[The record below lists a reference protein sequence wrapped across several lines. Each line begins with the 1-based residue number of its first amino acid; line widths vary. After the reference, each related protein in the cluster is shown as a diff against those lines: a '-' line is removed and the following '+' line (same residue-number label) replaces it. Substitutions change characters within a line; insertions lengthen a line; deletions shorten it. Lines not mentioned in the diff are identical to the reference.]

1 MCFLVV
7 DLLAPKK
14 IVQLFFQPRFHW
26 FTDIVYF
33 ICSFIT
39 SNGVSFALLN
49 ANKILCFF
57 KKDPAKR
64 TRSSA
69 LRWPSISQ
77 VELKSTLTLTYV
89 WDDLITKR
97 SSMHFCIY
105 IVGRSLGRHWV
116 GHERDCIG
124 MVLLP
129 VCLFVL
135 FCNSRACFA
144 AQGLSKWNLTCQTC
158 SYQFTFPFGKG
169 LHVSY

>member
-1 MCFLVV
+1 MCFLIV

-57 KKDPAKR
+57 KKDLAKR

-105 IVGRSLGRHWV
+105 IVGRSLGRSREGLHWNGFV
-116 GHERDCIG
+116 A
-124 MVLLP
+124 
-129 VCLFVL
+129 CLFVCFVLQLASL
-135 FCNSRACFA
+135 FRCSR
-144 AQGLSKWNLTCQTC
+144 L
-158 SYQFTFPFGKG
+158 
-169 LHVSY
+169 V